1 MTSIVHLLDGACV
14 AILNGYRDGWTKPSQ
29 LRVSPSGYESVAQ
42 VKRAEMSRGN
52 PLVLLDLDVVVDHSL
67 EGDKTAI
74 TWSGTPEQESQC

>member
-14 AILNGYRDGWTKPSQ
+14 AILNGYRDGRTKPAE
-29 LRVSPSGYESVAQ
+29 LRVSPSGYESVAL
-42 VKRAEMSRGN
+42 VKRAELSRGN

-74 TWSGTPEQESQC
+74 TWAGTPEQEPPC